1 MGGRMRLL
9 LGALVLA
16 AATFGLQAGSAGP
29 LATDPLV
36 QVSGVSAFAGC
47 TADNVAGQPGTN
59 FLNSE
64 VEPWLD
70 VNPTNPSNVVGIWQ
84 QDRWSN
90 GGARGLVAGV
100 SFDGGQT
107 WKQVVIP
114 KISLCSGGT
123 AADGG
128 DFLRATD
135 PWVSFSPNGDLYAM
149 SLSIDPDRPTGGFGK
164 NAMLVSKSTDGGLTW
179 SNPITLVRSEDPAV
193 LHDKNSLTADSTDAR
208 FAYAVW
214 DRVRVPVLSA
224 ASLAGRENGIGL
236 GFKGPVMFSRTTN
249 RGLSWEPARKIYDPG
264 GNNSTLGSQI
274 AVLPDGTVVNV
285 FAEFL
290 NVRDDDAGGFQS
302 TNLAV
307 IRSFDK
313 GATWTHGPAIR
324 AARMIFQGALNPD
337 TGRPIRAEGSIP
349 DVAVDPANGN
359 LYAVWQD
366 RRFRGVDE
374 VAFAMSTDGGRTWSA
389 PVKVNQT
396 PASASALNQQAFL
409 PSVHV
414 GPNGSVA
421 VTYYDFR
428 NNTSDAG
435 ALTDYWI
442 AHCHSACANGANW
455 ADENRL
461 TNASFDIEKA
471 PFARGPFGFFVGDYE
486 GLSSVGTD
494 FAALFSQEHGTDP
507 ASVFF
512 RRAGQ

>member
-1 MGGRMRLL
+1 MRGRMRVL
-9 LGALVLA
+9 LGALALAA

-36 QVSGVSAFAGC
+36 QVSGASAFAGC
-47 TADNVAGQPGTN
+47 TADDVGGQPGTN
-59 FLNSE
+59 FLHSE
-64 VEPWLD
+64 VEPWVD
-70 VNPTNPSNVVGIWQ
+70 VNPTNPNNVVGIWQ

-107 WKQVVIP
+107 WQQVVIP
-114 KISLCSGGT
+114 KISACSGGT
-123 AADGG
+123 AANGG

-193 LHDKNSLTADSTDAR
+193 LHDKNSLTADPTDAR

-236 GFKGPVMFSRTTN
+236 GFKGPVMLSRTTN
-249 RGLSWEPARKIYDPG
+249 GGLSWEPARKIYDPA

-274 AVLPDGTVVNV
+274 AVLPDGTVINV

-290 NVRDDDAGGFQS
+290 NVRDDDGGGFQS
-302 TNLAV
+302 TNLAL

-324 AARMIFQGALNPD
+324 AARMLFQGALNPD
-337 TGRPIRAEGSIP
+337 TARPIRAEGSIP
-349 DVAVDPANGN
+349 EVAVDPVNGN

-366 RRFRGVDE
+366 LRFRGVDE
-374 VAFAMSTDGGRTWSA
+374 VAFSMSTDGGRTWSA
-389 PVKVNQT
+389 PARVNQT
-396 PASASALNQQAFL
+396 PASASPLNQQAFL

-414 GPNGSVA
+414 GPDGTLA

-428 NNTSDAG
+428 NNTSDPG
-435 ALTDYWI
+435 APTDYWI
-442 AHCHSACANGANW
+442 VHCHSGCTNGANW

-512 RRAGQ
+512 RRAG